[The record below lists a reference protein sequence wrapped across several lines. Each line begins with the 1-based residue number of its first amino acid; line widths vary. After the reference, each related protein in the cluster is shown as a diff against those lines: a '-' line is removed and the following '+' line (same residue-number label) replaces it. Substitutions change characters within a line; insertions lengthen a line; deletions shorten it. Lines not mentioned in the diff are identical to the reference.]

1 MLCLVNCWVPMGG
14 GMTFNGLILSSNS
27 TTLPVS
33 QSPKLRNQI
42 WFSLNNHTLLILL
55 PKCLSNPA
63 LLLCSHI
70 IFCCLL
76 IYIISELCFFKHMFF
91 KHSFFH
97 HILHKP
103 QWFSF
108 PTTSIWYLYPHPTLP
123 HTHPDSLISLCSTK
137 TNTLTILRPPSCLIL
152 YQNFALVVPLVW
164 NSLLSFSDLNSI

>member
-42 WFSLNNHTLLILL
+42 RFSLNNHTLLILL

-76 IYIISELCFFKHMFF
+76 IYITSELCFLNICFLN
-91 KHSFFH
+91 
-97 HILHKP
+97 ILFIIIYYTNLTGSHFVP
-103 QWFSF
+103 RRSDIFT
-108 PTTSIWYLYPHPTLP
+108 PTPPSP
-123 HTHPDSLISLCSTK
+123 HTHPDNLISLCSAK
-137 TNTLTILRPPSCLIL
+137 TNTPTILRPPSCLIL

-164 NSLLSFSDLNSI
+164 NSLLSFSALNNI